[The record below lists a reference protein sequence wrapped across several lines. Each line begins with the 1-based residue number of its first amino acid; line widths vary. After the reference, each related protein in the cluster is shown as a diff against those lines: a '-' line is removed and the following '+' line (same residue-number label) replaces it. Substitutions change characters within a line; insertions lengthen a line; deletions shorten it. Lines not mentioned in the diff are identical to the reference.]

1 MNPANP
7 DQRPDCDYV
16 VIGSG
21 AGGGTLAA
29 RLAQAGHSVVVLEAG
44 GDPRK
49 LKGGDAPNPSVNR
62 LARGY
67 HLPPFPALS
76 FENEAR
82 RWEFFFRH
90 PSPDDAPPLAP
101 PYLVQTPRKAVV

>member
-1 MNPANP
+1 MSLDNSSHGPE
-7 DQRPDCDYV
+7 CEYI

-49 LKGGDAPNPSVNR
+49 LKGGDAVNPSVNR
-62 LARGY
+62 L
-67 HLPPFPALS
+67 PADYDVPAFHAFAS
-76 FENEAR
+76 ENEAM
-82 RWEFFFRH
+82 RWDFFVRH
-90 PSPDDAPPLAP
+90 HTLDHLQKLD
-101 PYLVQTPRKAVV
+101 RN